1 MDKDLLQ
8 KAVSEL
14 ETDVNY
20 MQEQKEYK
28 RQRKVRASKIIPD
41 PVETIKNKIIQRADK
56 YKENSDSKNAN
67 RKDTLP
73 QDNNL

>member
-1 MDKDLLQ
+1 MLLKALNEDNSLDKDLLQ

-28 RQRKVRASKIIPD
+28 RQRKVRAAKLSQ
-41 PVETIKNKIIQRADK
+41 IQ
-56 YKENSDSKNAN
+56 
-67 RKDTLP
+67 
-73 QDNNL
+73 